1 MWMWMWMWQL
11 NPDGALEL
19 VKSAGRVTRRFL
31 RHMNGQDRHFL
42 KRTGGPTL

>member
-1 MWMWMWMWQL
+1 MWMWQL

-31 RHMNGQDRHFL
+31 RHMNGQDLVFTPPR
-42 KRTGGPTL
+42 GGPTM